1 MVILAA
7 SLASVTCADFDSTI
21 YNNALDAIIAEATFS
36 ESLCADMA
44 ELTDDG
50 ATQVE
55 ITTEVTVPLAELH
68 IYADDTITIM
78 GHVMSIV
85 TAAASDG
92 SFQTQ
97 IQYFAGL
104 AGRRL
109 DMTSISVQG
118 VSVDT

>member
-1 MVILAA
+1 MILSA
-7 SLASVTCADFDSTI
+7 SLAGVTCDDFDSTI
-21 YNNALDAIIAEATFS
+21 YTNALDAIVPEATFS
-36 ESLCADMA
+36 DGVCADLD
-44 ELTDDG
+44 EVTDEG
-50 ATQVE
+50 TQQIE
-55 ITTEVTVPLAELH
+55 TTTEVTVPLSELGA
-68 IYADDTITIM
+68 YDDDTMTIM

-92 SFQTQ
+92 TFTSQ